1 MGQTITC
8 LAPAKINLYLEI
20 SSKRADGYHNIESVM
35 QTVTLFDKLTF
46 TKNQASNGKKISLLC
61 TDGAIPCDGRN
72 LVWRAAEL
80 LFDTAGVECYDICI
94 SLEKH
99 IPSAAGLGG
108 GSSDAAATL
117 TALNELYRLGLS
129 SDTLRAIGGRLGA
142 DIPFLVEGG
151 IAVTRGIGDEIF
163 PCKKMPD
170 CYIAVACAG
179 EGVSTPWA
187 YKKLDEKYD
196 FSSRSVGCDKIVAA
210 IEAGNIGG
218 ICREMSN
225 IFESVVLRERETAR
239 RIIDKFNECGAIR
252 SMMSGSGPSVIGV
265 FDTMD
270 GVLFAKEKLAGEGI
284 DVHLTK
290 PYYKA
295 AK

>member
-1 MGQTITC
+1 MGKIVTC

-20 SSKRADGYHNIESVM
+20 SSKRSDGYHDIESVM

-46 TKNQASNGKKISLLC
+46 TKNSTSEEKKITLSC
-61 TDGAIPCDGRN
+61 SDDSIPCDSRN

-80 LFDTAGVECYDICI
+80 LFDAAGVEEYDVCI

-108 GSSDAAATL
+108 GSSDAAVTL
-117 TALNELYRLGLS
+117 TALNELYCLGLS
-129 SDTLRAIGGRLGA
+129 NDTLRTIGGKLGA

-151 IAVTRGIGDEIF
+151 IAVTRGIGDVIL
-163 PCKKMPD
+163 PCKQMPD

-196 FSSRSVGCDKIVAA
+196 FASRSVGCDKIVGA
-210 IEAGNIGG
+210 IECGDIRG

-225 IFESVVLRERETAR
+225 IFESVVLPKRETAR
-239 RIIDKFNECGAIR
+239 YIIDKFNENGAIR
-252 SMMSGSGPSVIGV
+252 SMMSGSGPSVIGL
-265 FDTMD
+265 FDTID
-270 GVLFAKEKLAGEGI
+270 GALAAKDKLSGVGI
-284 DVHLTK
+284 DVHITK
-290 PYYKA
+290 PYYPNA
-295 AK
+295 E